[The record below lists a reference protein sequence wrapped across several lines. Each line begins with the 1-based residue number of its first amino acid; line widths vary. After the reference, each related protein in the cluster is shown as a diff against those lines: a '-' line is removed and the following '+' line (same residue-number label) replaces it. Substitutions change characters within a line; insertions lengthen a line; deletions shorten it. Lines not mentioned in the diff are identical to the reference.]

1 VKKGL
6 IVLAVIVVLLVGWQM
21 SKSRNEEQVEPPAT
35 QVAESQGEASPES
48 AAPED
53 GKPRYGGVLKWH
65 EVANPPKLD
74 VHMATDTTSARVIYC
89 IFENL
94 VTNSLDGQSVVPQLA
109 ESWSASEDGLT
120 WTFNLKKG
128 VRFHKETEGGKPT
141 ENGGREVTAADW
153 KWTFER
159 MIRDKSPRAYF
170 IDCVAGYDEMAEGKA
185 DEWSGIKVIDD
196 YTLEFT
202 LKAPFSPFL
211 SVLSYNSFGVVPKE
225 DVLKW
230 GADFNFHPVGTGP
243 FTFEEWVQDQ
253 RVTLKKNPEY
263 WGKDDEGNQLPY
275 LDGWE
280 LVVIPDSTVAW
291 EEFKKGNID
300 IMRDVPDNL
309 VGDARTLLS
318 DKLLEGPQPGT
329 YYFGFN
335 MRKEPFKSNK
345 ALRHALNYA
354 VDRERINDLVLEG
367 LWMPAKGILPPSMPG
382 YNPNLES
389 YSYDP
394 EKAKQL
400 LAEAGFPDGFETTL
414 QVNQN
419 VRHKAIAEAVQAQVA
434 ELGIKLN
441 VQIVDWGVHL
451 DTLDRGEYDGIY
463 RMGWVVD
470 YLDPDNFLYV
480 NLHSSNFG
488 AKGNYSFYSNPE
500 ADKLMEEGRAETD
513 PAKRVEIYQK
523 AEQIIVDDAPWVFLF
538 YYYNNLAT
546 QKWVSGAA
554 LPAFGNYTARMD
566 NVWMTEK

>member
-1 VKKGL
+1 MKKGL
-6 IVLAVIVVLLVGWQM
+6 LVLAVIVVLLAGWQM
-21 SKSRNEEQVEPPAT
+21 SRSRNAEQTEPPTT
-35 QVAESQGEASPES
+35 QVAESQAVDSP
-48 AAPED
+48 AAAQED
-53 GKPRYGGVLKWH
+53 GKPVYGGVLKWH

-74 VHMATDTTSARVIYC
+74 VHMATDTTSARVIFC

-94 VTNSLDGQSVVPQLA
+94 VTSSLDGQSVIPQLA
-109 ESWSASEDGLT
+109 ESWSASEDALT
-120 WTFNLKKG
+120 WTFNLRKG

-159 MIRDKSPRAYF
+159 MVRDKSPRAYF
-170 IDCVAGYDEMAEGKA
+170 IDCIAGYEDMAEGRA
-185 DEWSGIKVIDD
+185 DEWSGIKVVDD
-196 YTLEFT
+196 YTIEFT
-202 LKAPFSPFL
+202 LKEPFSPFL
-211 SVLSYNSFGVVPKE
+211 SVLAYNSFGVVPKE
-225 DVLKW
+225 DIEKW

-263 WGKDDEGNQLPY
+263 WGRDEDGSQLPY

-280 LVVIPDSTVAW
+280 LVVIPDGTVAW

-309 VGDARTLLS
+309 VTDARGLLG
-318 DKLLEGPQPGT
+318 DKMLEAPQPGT

-335 MRKEPFKSNK
+335 MQREPFKSNK
-345 ALRHALNYA
+345 ALRHAINYA

-367 LWMPAKGILPPSMPG
+367 LWSPAKGVLPPSMPG
-382 YNPNLES
+382 YNPDLAG
-389 YSYDP
+389 YSFDP
-394 EKAKQL
+394 ERAKQL

-419 VRHKAIAEAVQAQVA
+419 VRHKAVAEAVQAQVA

-451 DTLDRGEYDGIY
+451 DTLDRGETDMY

-488 AKGNYSFYSNPE
+488 AKGNYSFYGNPE
-500 ADKLMEEGRAETD
+500 ADKLMEEGRTETD
-513 PAKRVEIYQK
+513 PAKRIEIYRK
-523 AEQIIVDDAPWVFLF
+523 AEQIIVDDAPWMFLF
-538 YYYNNLAT
+538 YYYNNMAT
-546 QKWVSGAA
+546 QKWVSGAT

-566 NVWMTEK
+566 NVWLTER